1 MAERAPLR
9 RGFFFAACSEQPDFL
24 VHYKIRR
31 STVIRIRSRK
41 CFSNP
46 FQILLG
52 CGDVLLQLIEPI
64 LQKKAAT
71 SAALQLIANA
81 ARLVLEFRQRIRQG
95 ARLILES
102 LNVD

>member
-9 RGFFFAACSEQPDFL
+9 RGFFFAAFSEQPNCL

-31 STVIRIRSRK
+31 SIVIRIRSRK

-46 FQILLG
+46 FQILLR
-52 CGDVLLQLIEPI
+52 CGDVLSQLIEPI
-64 LQKKAAT
+64 LQNEAAT

-81 ARLVLEFRQRIRQG
+81 ARLVLEFRQRFRQG

-102 LNVD
+102 LNVV